1 MATSKAK
8 ATDKADKAEPEPKQP
23 EEPPQ
28 VLGRDIDS
36 RMDALLQD
44 HIRMGARPRRG
55 RSPPRRGTTPRVS
68 TKG

>member
-1 MATSKAK
+1 VQMATSKPK

-36 RMDALLQD
+36 RMEALLQD
-44 HIRMGARPRRG
+44 HIRMGARPPEK
-55 RSPPRRGTTPRVS
+55 S
-68 TKG
+68 

>member
-23 EEPPQ
+23 EEPQQPES
-28 VLGRDIDS
+28 RDIDS

-44 HIRMGARPRRG
+44 HIRMGARPPEK
-55 RSPPRRGTTPRVS
+55 S
-68 TKG
+68 